1 MLLPSDVARLVLGYL
16 QQEKLSSTCRA
27 YIAESPHLKEYADH
41 HTDDGAIPGCLLSV
55 FGKSLTTIL
64 NEYITMKAKEN
75 EADIPFMMSSLWK
88 KLDHTLSQIR
98 CMQESAAFRT
108 NQRARTREGI
118 NQRMRQNILTS
129 PLAVSG
135 SSVSQPLAQQIS
147 TPVLATQ
154 YILCP
159 INTPVTP
166 QSGSSMTTVG
176 QSALPS
182 SIPTTTTKTTRT
194 VTVASAPK
202 KLATTATAATSSPMR
217 RKPDTQRRRRMAPI
231 SNLAAEKETSLD
243 IDSIQGL
250 IDDDFPQ
257 LVIENARDKILSNKS
272 LQEKLADNIN
282 KILASDCA
290 AQTSKQVDG
299 TAVDQDAS
307 IDEILGLQGGEIHMS
322 EEAINDILV
331 QTELDPDFQGLYDL
345 FACVSS
351 KAPKGTPRDPPS
363 SLNVET
369 KTSGSEKRKQNVV
382 EDANSRERAGNKMDD
397 CLRESETDNSLLNNS
412 DAGTPLKD
420 EADRSSTMQQTCV
433 NESTASG
440 SPKVHTQSSELV
452 ICMESSVSEVV
463 IESSEDL
470 HQTELETSYTQPQD
484 VEMENISLTN
494 EGTEDCCF
502 IVEDI
507 LPQAPMSPEKSE
519 PTNMCSKD
527 SENEEPSEG
536 ATNEKLLDK
545 SQEEQEGNKSIAAS
559 QPSTIAPQGNTLLVP
574 APALNCSG
582 AQDERDHQ
590 PVEASKISPLNKLAI
605 DAKDKQEKENDS
617 GKSIEKDTELQ
628 KPSVNVA
635 PSPCHEQNSLGPEM
649 EPSIAEITVPSSSQ
663 AAVDPSTIVTLN
675 LIAEDY
681 PEEAEL
687 NNAVRSIHEEN
698 YPTIILSP
706 LVKSQEIRRIGPS
719 QNGSGDLMESSV
731 VGEQCPLLATSSD
744 GSINTIN
751 IPNGDGTVYAVSGT
765 STTTD
770 GSVIQLVTTSSST
783 FAPSNSLFISS
794 CVASNVP
801 SKQPNIIRVSN
812 SSAPNS
818 SQTQAGLFQTP
829 PRPGS
834 MYTIGQAISPKLS
847 QGSTIILA
855 SPVQPVLQGVMS
867 MFPVSLVGQSGSNFT
882 TQPHQILHVPVS
894 KPVVPKL
901 PLPPKFQKSLP
912 KPSANTASRP
922 DELARR
928 SERIRKSSS
937 NPAADSISRPS
948 SLVQREN
955 EEKNSTSE
963 IQQKAKESSVPE
975 ALNTVSKSVEA
986 HRRVL
991 CFDGSS
997 TLFIANSSSS
1007 SNEKSRKDKN
1017 DTIQNDLA
1025 STEAVSSKIS
1035 VSKETKKNERS
1046 APSLGKSF
1054 RVDQTIAQAKDQPGE
1069 KRATSLGGAYGVNKE
1084 NVLKVGTQ
1092 IHPAG
1097 QIDKKTTSS
1106 QDNLRTEKNLK
1117 PPQDPVRKHTSLP
1130 NILRKT
1136 PQKVSSERV
1145 CSTSPLAKQASQLL
1159 QDMQFH
1165 SPNSL
1170 SAEDVPPRTPGRGY
1184 EDKVTDNSDHTRTPT
1199 CRRYNEDGGT
1209 PKPMMPPAT
1218 PDMPTCSP
1226 ASEAGSENSVNMAA
1240 HTLMILSRASIA
1252 KTSSSTPLKDNTH
1265 QSKPSKST
1273 AKKRRLE
1280 DSDEHERR
1288 SHRKELLS
1296 PSSSQKKKKMKQRKK
1311 SADNFPTGMDV
1322 EKFLM
1327 TLHYDE

>member
-41 HTDDGAIPGCLLSV
+41 HTDDGAIPGCLLSL

-88 KLDHTLSQIR
+88 KLDLTLSQIR

-118 NQRMRQNILTS
+118 NQRMRQNKLTS
-129 PLAVSG
+129 PLAVSS
-135 SSVSQPLAQQIS
+135 SSVSHPVAQQIS

-166 QSGSSMTTVG
+166 QSGSSMATIG

-182 SIPTTTTKTTRT
+182 SIPITTIVETTQT
-194 VTVASAPK
+194 VSVASAQK
-202 KLATTATAATSSPMR
+202 KLSTTATSSPMR

-231 SNLAAEKETSLD
+231 SNSAAEKETSLE
-243 IDSIQGL
+243 IDSMQGL

-257 LVIENARDKILSNKS
+257 LVIENAREKILSNKS
-272 LQEKLADNIN
+272 LQEKLAENIN
-282 KILASDCA
+282 KILASDSA
-290 AQTSKQVDG
+290 SQTSKQGDG
-299 TAVDQDAS
+299 AAADQDAS

-322 EEAINDILV
+322 EEAIQDILV

-351 KAPKGTPRDPPS
+351 KAPKSTPRDPPS
-363 SLNVET
+363 SQNVET
-369 KTSGSEKRKQNVV
+369 KTSGSEKSKQNVV
-382 EDANSRERAGNKMDD
+382 EDANSRERAGNKMDG
-397 CLRESETDNSLLNNS
+397 CLRENETENSLLNKS
-412 DAGTPLKD
+412 DTGTPLKD
-420 EADRSSTMQQTCV
+420 KADSSSTMQQTCV
-433 NESTASG
+433 NESTTSG

-452 ICMESSVSEVV
+452 ICIESSDSEVV
-463 IESSEDL
+463 IESSKDSHRTVL
-470 HQTELETSYTQPQD
+470 DTSYTQPQD
-484 VEMENISLTN
+484 VEMENISLIN

-502 IVEDI
+502 IVENI
-507 LPQAPMSPEKSE
+507 LPQAPVSAEKSE
-519 PTNMCSKD
+519 PTNMCAKD

-545 SQEEQEGNKSIAAS
+545 SQEEQEGNESLAAS
-559 QPSTIAPQGNTLLVP
+559 QPSTIATQGNTLLVP
-574 APALNCSG
+574 APALSCSG
-582 AQDERDHQ
+582 AQNERDHQ
-590 PVEASKISPLNKLAI
+590 PVEPSKISSLNKLCI
-605 DAKDKQEKENDS
+605 DVKDKQEKENYS

-628 KPSVNVA
+628 KPTVNVA
-635 PSPCHEQNSLGPEM
+635 PSPCHEQNSLGSEM
-649 EPSIAEITVPSSSQ
+649 EPCSAEITVPSSSSQ

-675 LIAEDY
+675 LIAEDL
-681 PEEAEL
+681 PEEGEL
-687 NNAVRSIHEEN
+687 HNAVRSIHEEN

-706 LVKSQEIRRIGPS
+706 LVKNQEIRMVDPS
-719 QNGSGDLMESSV
+719 QNGSGDFMESSV
-731 VGEQCPLLATSSD
+731 GEQCQLLATSSD
-744 GSINTIN
+744 GSISTIN

-770 GSVIQLVTTSSST
+770 GSVIQLMPTSGST
-783 FAPSNSLFISS
+783 FTPSNSLFISS

-801 SKQPNIIRVSN
+801 AKQPNLMRVSN
-812 SSAPNS
+812 SSAPNN
-818 SQTQAGLFQTP
+818 SQKQAGLFQTP

-847 QGSTIILA
+847 QGSTIILT

-867 MFPVSLVGQSGSNFT
+867 MFPVSLVGQGGSTFT

-912 KPSANTASRP
+912 KPSANTGKP
-922 DELARR
+922 L
-928 SERIRKSSS
+928 S

-955 EEKNSTSE
+955 EKKNSTSE
-963 IQQKAKESSVPE
+963 IPQKAEERSVPE
-975 ALNTVSKSVEA
+975 TLNTVSKSVEA

-997 TLFIANSSSS
+997 TLLMSNSSSS

-1046 APSLGKSF
+1046 APSLGKSS
-1054 RVDQTIAQAKDQPGE
+1054 RVDQMTAQAKDQPGE
-1069 KRATSLGGAYGVNKE
+1069 KRLTSLGGAYGVNKE

-1097 QIDKKTTSS
+1097 QIDKKTTPS
-1106 QDNLRTEKNLK
+1106 QDNLRTEKNIK
-1117 PPQDPVRKHTSLP
+1117 PPQDPVRKQTSLP
-1130 NILRKT
+1130 NILRRT
-1136 PQKVSSERV
+1136 PQKMSSERV

-1165 SPNSL
+1165 SPNTKTL
-1170 SAEDVPPRTPGRGY
+1170 STGDVPPRTPGTGF
-1184 EDKVTDNSDHTRTPT
+1184 EDKFTDNSDHTRTPT

-1311 SADNFPTGMDV
+1311 STDNFPTGMDV